1 MTESKGELSSSRVR
15 MWELDHKEGWVPKN
29 WCFQI
34 VVLKKT
40 LEITLDSK
48 EIKKVNPKGNQ
59 PWILIGRTD
68 AETEAPVLWPPD
80 GKSWLTGKD
89 SDVEKDWRQKENGAA
104 EDEIDS
110 ITDSMDMNLGKLQ
123 ETVRDREAWHAP
135 WGSSGSP
142 WGHRVRHDLATEK
155 QQNSYK

>member
-1 MTESKGELSSSRVR
+1 MQNARLAELQAGIKIATRNIKNLRYADDTTLMAESKGELSSRCMR
-15 MWELDHKEGWVPKN
+15 MWELDHNEGWVPKN

-48 EIKKVNPKGNQ
+48 DIKAVNPKGNQ

-68 AETEAPVLWPPD
+68 AEAEAPVFRPPD

-89 SDVEKDWRQKENGAA
+89 SDVEKD
-104 EDEIDS
+104 
-110 ITDSMDMNLGKLQ
+110 
-123 ETVRDREAWHAP
+123 
-135 WGSSGSP
+135 
-142 WGHRVRHDLATEK
+142 
-155 QQNSYK
+155 

>member
-1 MTESKGELSSSRVR
+1 MRNTGLDEAQAGIKTASRNIKNLRYADDTTLMAESKGELSSRCMR
-15 MWELDHKEGWVPKN
+15 MWELDHNEGWVPKN

-48 EIKKVNPKGNQ
+48 DIKAVNPKGNQ

-68 AETEAPVLWPPD
+68 AEAEAPVFWPPD

-89 SDVEKDWRQKENGAA
+89 SDVEKD
-104 EDEIDS
+104 
-110 ITDSMDMNLGKLQ
+110 
-123 ETVRDREAWHAP
+123 
-135 WGSSGSP
+135 
-142 WGHRVRHDLATEK
+142 
-155 QQNSYK
+155 

>member
-1 MTESKGELSSSRVR
+1 MQNARLAELQAGIKIATRNIKNLRYADDTTLMAESKGELSSRCMR
-15 MWELDHKEGWVPKN
+15 MWELDHNEGWVPKN

-48 EIKKVNPKGNQ
+48 DIKAVNPKGNQ

-68 AETEAPVLWPPD
+68 AEAEAPVFWPPD

-89 SDVEKDWRQKENGAA
+89 SDVEKN
-104 EDEIDS
+104 
-110 ITDSMDMNLGKLQ
+110 
-123 ETVRDREAWHAP
+123 
-135 WGSSGSP
+135 
-142 WGHRVRHDLATEK
+142 
-155 QQNSYK
+155 